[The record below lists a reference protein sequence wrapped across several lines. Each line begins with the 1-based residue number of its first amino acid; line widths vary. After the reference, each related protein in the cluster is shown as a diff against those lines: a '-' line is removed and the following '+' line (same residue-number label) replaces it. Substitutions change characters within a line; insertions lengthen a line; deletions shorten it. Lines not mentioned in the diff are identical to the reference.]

1 MAFTLSPLPYDH
13 NALAPYVSQQTLE
26 LHHGKHNNTY
36 VVNLNNLIKDSALE
50 DQSIENIILDSA
62 NNPEKVGIFNNSG
75 QILNHKIYWDSMSPN
90 GGGKPTG
97 DFEAKI
103 NSDFGSYDDFASA
116 FTQAATTQFGSGW
129 AWLISDKGT
138 LKVMKT
144 ANGDNPITAGV
155 KPLIGI
161 DVWEHAYYLDYQN
174 RRPEYISIFL
184 EKLINWEFAE
194 KAYYQ

>member
-1 MAFTLSPLPYDH
+1 MAFTLSPLPYDY

-103 NSDFGSYDDFASA
+103 NSDFGSYDNFTSA

-144 ANGDNPITAGV
+144 ANGDNPITVGV